1 MNKRILFLT
10 ILCLILTGCWDR
22 NELNELAITMAL
34 GIDKVDDEYV
44 VSAQTVIPGEV
55 SSMKGGPGESPVT
68 LFQAKGATV
77 NDAIRNLA
85 KLSPRTGYFGH
96 LQIVVIGETL
106 AQEGISN
113 TLDYLSRYFE
123 IRSDFYLLIA
133 KETEAGKI
141 LNVQTVL
148 ERIPANTI
156 FNILHTSQHRMSN
169 TSAVTLARLIVD
181 LEREGKEGVITGIYI
196 MGDEESGSSKQN
208 VESIT
213 PTTQLKMD
221 GIAVFKEDK
230 LVGWLTDEE
239 GIAYNIITN
248 QVKNTLGTLSC
259 PEGGKVTINVD
270 KLTSKLKNTIVD
282 GKPEIKIDIQIFGN
296 IGEIDCEIDVTKKET
311 VKMLEKTYEEQV
323 EKNVNETI
331 QVVQDDFQS
340 DIFGFG
346 AAIHQSN
353 PKEWKK
359 IKSQWGTEF
368 SEIKTTVKVKVNIR
382 HFGTVNNPIKENI
395 KD

>member
-34 GIDKVDDEYV
+34 GIDKVDDEYL
-44 VSAQTVIPGEV
+44 VSAQTVVPGEV

-169 TSAVTLARLIVD
+169 TSAVTLAKLIVD

-213 PTTQLKMD
+213 PTAQLKMD

-259 PEGGKVTINVD
+259 PEGGKVNINVD

-282 GKPEIKIDIQIFGN
+282 GKPEIKIDIQISGN
-296 IGEIDCEIDVTKKET
+296 IGEIDCEIDVTKEET

-382 HFGTVNNPIKENI
+382 HFGTVNNPIQENI